1 MPHETNID
9 ERVAHLN
16 QRYANHG
23 ALDVLG
29 RALKDDQVGRI
40 ALVSSFGAESVV
52 LLHMISVLDVSIP
65 VLFIDTQMLFEETVK
80 YQQDVSSQLGLTDV
94 RTIRAR
100 PDAVAAHDP
109 ESLLHQTNTDACCNL
124 RKTEPLERAL
134 GNFDAWITGRKRFQS
149 NSRATLEFFENED
162 GKRIKV
168 NPLAHW
174 TPQDVQDYM
183 INNRLPRHPLI
194 SKGYPSIGCAPCT
207 SKVAPGEDPRSGR
220 WRDQDKE
227 ECGIHFVNGKIV
239 RGPLPQ
245 NPPMEEVKP
254 MNTIVTDNGFAPD
267 AGADDFVTV
276 EELET
281 SNAARAVDLPSD
293 ADPMVLQEVLERLET
308 IRVDFPTFADGRGF
322 TLARRLRLMG
332 FTGKLRAR
340 GHVLADQYAMARRS
354 GFDEVEISPELA
366 ERQPWDQ
373 WKARAEWGAH
383 DYQSRVR
390 GSA

>member
-9 ERVAHLN
+9 ARVAHLN

-52 LLHMISVLDVSIP
+52 LLHMISVLDVSTP

-109 ESLLHQTNTDACCNL
+109 EGLLHQTNTDACCDL

-149 NSRATLEFFENED
+149 NSRATLEFFENE
-162 GKRIKV
+162 GNKRIKV

-194 SKGYPSIGCAPCT
+194 SKGYPSIGCWPCT
-207 SKVAPGEDPRSGR
+207 QPVAEGDDVRAGR
-220 WRDQDKE
+220 WRGQAKT
-227 ECGIHFVNGKIV
+227 ECGIHV
-239 RGPLPQ
+239 R
-245 NPPMEEVKP
+245 
-254 MNTIVTDNGFAPD
+254 
-267 AGADDFVTV
+267 
-276 EELET
+276 
-281 SNAARAVDLPSD
+281 
-293 ADPMVLQEVLERLET
+293 
-308 IRVDFPTFADGRGF
+308 
-322 TLARRLRLMG
+322 
-332 FTGKLRAR
+332 
-340 GHVLADQYAMARRS
+340 
-354 GFDEVEISPELA
+354 
-366 ERQPWDQ
+366 
-373 WKARAEWGAH
+373 
-383 DYQSRVR
+383 
-390 GSA
+390 